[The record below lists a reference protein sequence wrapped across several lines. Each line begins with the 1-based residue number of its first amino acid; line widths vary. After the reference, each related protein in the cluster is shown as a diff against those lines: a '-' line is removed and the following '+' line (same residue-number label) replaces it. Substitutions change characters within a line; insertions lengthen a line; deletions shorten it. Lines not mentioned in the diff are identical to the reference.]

1 MALTVDGDAL
11 FGPGPHE
18 VVAGAVQRRAKE
30 TLFPGLDGV
39 YLLTLRGDRQPIAQ
53 QGLLVGTDLTVT
65 EAEAALQALKD
76 GLNALVYDGTHS
88 LVDDFGRT
96 YSGLVLEEWR
106 PTGPR
111 EGPVRLSSGQ
121 IEVRQPYAARWL
133 AADFEPES

>member
-1 MALTVDGDAL
+1 MALTVDGNAT

-18 VVAGAVQRRAKE
+18 VVGGAVQRRAKE
-30 TLFPGLDGV
+30 TLFPGLAGV

-53 QGLLVGTDLTVT
+53 QGLLVGAGASASL
-65 EAEAALQALKD
+65 AEDALQDLKA
-76 GLNALVYDGTHS
+76 GLNALVYEGTHS

-96 YSGLVLEEWR
+96 YAGLVLEEWR

-121 IEVRQPYAARWL
+121 VEVRQPYAARWL
-133 AADFEPES
+133 AADLEPGS

>member
-1 MALTVDGDAL
+1 MALTVDGNGT

-18 VVAGAVQRRAKE
+18 VVGGAVQRRAKE
-30 TLFPGLDGV
+30 TLFPGLAGV
-39 YLLTLRGDRQPIAQ
+39 FLLTLRGDRQPIAQ
-53 QGLLVGTDLTVT
+53 TGLLVGAGEDAE
-65 EAEAALQALKD
+65 EAEEALQALKD
-76 GLNALVYDGTHS
+76 GLNGLVYEGTHS

-96 YSGLVLEEWR
+96 YAGLVLEEWR

-121 IEVRQPYAARWL
+121 VEVRQPYAARWL